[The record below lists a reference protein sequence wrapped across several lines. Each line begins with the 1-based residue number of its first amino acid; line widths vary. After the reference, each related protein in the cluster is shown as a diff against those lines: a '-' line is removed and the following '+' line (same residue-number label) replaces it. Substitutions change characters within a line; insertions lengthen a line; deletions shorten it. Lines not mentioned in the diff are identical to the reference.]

1 MWGCTCVACAC
12 VCVVYGYLGP
22 EVCVCV
28 LVLCVCVSV
37 CGSGCLGGG
46 CGVGVGFFVGH
57 VSVSVACGVS
67 MWGWYEMRGGEWQAG
82 RQAARVLP
90 LHTVAGLTAGRRRKL
105 DVREISHRQIDS
117 L

>member
-1 MWGCTCVACAC
+1 MGVYMCGVCMRLCCVWVSRSRGVCVRAC
-12 VCVVYGYLGP
+12 VMC
-22 EVCVCV
+22 
-28 LVLCVCVSV
+28 LCVCVWEWLS
-37 CGSGCLGGG
+37 GGG